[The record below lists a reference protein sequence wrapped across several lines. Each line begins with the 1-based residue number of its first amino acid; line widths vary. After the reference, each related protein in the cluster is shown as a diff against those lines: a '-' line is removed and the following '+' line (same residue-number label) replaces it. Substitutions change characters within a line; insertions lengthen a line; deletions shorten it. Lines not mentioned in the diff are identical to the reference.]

1 LTRQEK
7 IVLIGA
13 GSLSFALGTMGDI
26 LQSKILSG
34 FKICLHDINQEALNL
49 AYQACKSAI
58 EKKNLDFELTHTLD
72 RKTAL
77 EGATFVINSIE
88 VTPRYPLLDMDFRI
102 PQEFGNKQISGEN
115 GGPGGLFH
123 SLRVIPP
130 ILKICEDIQKTC
142 PEAFLINYS
151 NPMSRICLAI
161 HKKYP
166 KLKFVGLCHEYY
178 HFLPILEKI
187 VEKSASELEIKG
199 GGLNHFGIFLEVK
212 EKHTGE
218 DLYPIIREK
227 GPKLLHELKSYDGFK
242 LIAFI
247 LKVFNY
253 CPYTTDSHFGE
264 YIHWAWE
271 KADIP
276 AVRHFWQSHGR
287 VITSNRYIKLKK
299 LMEKGKSYKMVKP
312 DDERAIP
319 IIEGILTNSN
329 HVEASVN
336 IPNENIISNLP
347 EEAIVECPA
356 RVTKEGVKGI
366 KLGEFPKGLASLL
379 RNQYSVQDLVVEA
392 VLRQSKELALQALLV
407 DPVVETYWQA
417 KNILDRML
425 DVQSEYIY
433 LE

>member
-1 LTRQEK
+1 MTRQEK

-34 FKICLHDINQEALNL
+34 SKICLHDIKPEALNL

-58 EKKNLDFELTHTLD
+58 EKKNLDFELTQTLD

-77 EGATFVINSIE
+77 EEATFLINSIE

-130 ILKICEDIQKTC
+130 ILEICEVIQKIC

-151 NPMSRICLAI
+151 NPMSRVCLAI
-161 HKKYP
+161 HRKYP

-187 VEKSASELEIKG
+187 LEKSVSDLEIKG
-199 GGLNHFGIFLEVK
+199 GGLNHFGIFLEVR
-212 EKHTGE
+212 EKHSGE
-218 DLYPIIREK
+218 DLYPVIREK
-227 GPKLLHELKSYDGFK
+227 GPKILYELKSYDGFK

-247 LKVFNY
+247 LEVFGY

-264 YIHWAWE
+264 YIHWTWE

-287 VITSNRYIKLKK
+287 VITGTRYIKLKK
-299 LMEKGKSYKMVKP
+299 LMEKGKAYKMVKP

-319 IIEGILTNSN
+319 IIEGILTDSN

-347 EEAIVECPA
+347 KEAIVECPA
-356 RVTKEGVKGI
+356 RITKKGVKGI

-379 RNQYSVQDLVVEA
+379 RNQYSVQDLVIEA
-392 VLRQSKELALQALLV
+392 ILQQSKELALQALLV

-425 DVQSEYIY
+425 DVQSEYIH